1 MKLNKNI
8 FNFKFIYKYYFI
20 IYFNKIFNNFL
31 IIF

>member
-20 IYFNKIFNNFL
+20 IYFNKIL